1 MARTRATI
9 EMELAR
15 ELDMRFRARSWETRG
30 MAHERI
36 MELRAELA
44 DLKAAE
50 ARQAEKLTPTPNQEV
65 SK

>member
-9 EMELAR
+9 EMELAQVVDLR
-15 ELDMRFRARSWETRG
+15 WEARSLHVRQ